1 MKFLVSEERAWWIK
15 TLNEFKF
22 HNNLHLDFIFVLG
35 IFCPFF
41 IDFHHQYY
49 NNYNFM
55 NILSGI
61 WVHKHLF
68 FDEALWV
75 HESRFNLALKIFFER
90 FYVRWRAWWLKK
102 FTSDVDLH
110 LDFVFKS
117 WLWSFFY
124 RFSFL
129 LFQKL
134 QHFFMIPKIFLQ
146 TSVQVIIFYFVIVWF
161 FKDVDNFFAIN
172 IIII

>member
-1 MKFLVSEERAWWIK
+1 MRLRSTFKTLVTKNMKFLVSEERAWWIK

-35 IFCPFF
+35 NFCPFF

-49 NNYNFM
+49 NNYNFT

-75 HESRFNLALKIFFER
+75 HVSIWQIIIYLKS
-90 FYVRWRAWWLKK
+90 K
-102 FTSDVDLH
+102 FLC
-110 LDFVFKS
+110 
-117 WLWSFFY
+117 
-124 RFSFL
+124 
-129 LFQKL
+129 
-134 QHFFMIPKIFLQ
+134 
-146 TSVQVIIFYFVIVWF
+146 
-161 FKDVDNFFAIN
+161 NFFIYKYYYVLIFMNTILSFN
-172 IIII
+172 IKSG